1 MKKKFILMLT
11 LLAGGLSANA
21 DNVVSVSSADVMQG
35 STGVISIDLNNTDVI
50 ASFQLDV
57 TLPDGFSFALR
68 DEPVIDDITG
78 DQKVDGEGNP
88 VFEKVIDAVTTTRT
102 ANHEINSNQSGQTA
116 TFIVAS
122 MGGKNVIG
130 TSGAILNVK
139 ITSDGSQ
146 DIGDKFPA
154 SVSNIVLSKQGAI
167 KENISNADFNITVI
181 ENRIVL
187 DEKSTTAPEKAT
199 GVNVKVKRTINAN
212 EWSTI
217 CLPFAM
223 SETQVKA
230 AFGDDV
236 LLKDFTGYE
245 TKEDAEE
252 AIIGIIINFNT
263 VTAIVANRPYLI
275 KVGSKI
281 TEFDVD
287 GVDVDPVEEPINA
300 AVKRTKKQWSEL
312 IGTYV
317 ADTTV
322 PENCIFLSGNKA
334 YYSTGLTKMEAFRGY
349 FDFYD
354 ELDDKSASARSID
367 INIDGTTSINNA
379 IRELPNDGK
388 YYNLKGQRVEKPSKG
403 VYILN
408 GKKVVVK

>member
-21 DNVVSVSSADVMQG
+21 DNVISVSSADVMQG

-223 SETQVKA
+223 DEVQVKA
-230 AFGDDV
+230 AFGNGV
-236 LLKDFTGYE
+236 LLKDFSSWSSE
-245 TKEDAEE
+245 EDDEGDIVE
-252 AIIGIIINFNT
+252 IKIGFND
-263 VTAIVANRPYLI
+263 VTAIEANHPYLI
-275 KVGSKI
+275 KVGSNI

-287 GVDVDPVEEPINA
+287 GVDIDPDDEPEKVVGKKKAEKGTFTGVYEAETILEEG
-300 AVKRTKKQWSEL
+300 SL
-312 IGTYV
+312 
-317 ADTTV
+317 
-322 PENCIFLSGNKA
+322 FLNGNKL
-334 YYSTGLTKMEAFRGY
+334 YYSDGLTKIKAFRGY
-349 FDFYD
+349 FTFAD
-354 ELDDKSASARSID
+354 ELANKIIGARSIEID
-367 INIDGTTSINNA
+367 VDGTTGINNA
-379 IRELPNDGK
+379 IRELPNDGN
-388 YYNLKGQRVEKPSKG
+388 YYNLKGQRVETPSKG